1 MTIDPTFSAAVQLR
15 KWYDT
20 EPHPDSFGSRCN
32 ENVSAR
38 HLNDSLPNDIIFI
51 ADVYESDMGSQ
62 TPQTF
67 TIRAMVRLIYS
78 EKIDDIVYPAC
89 RNCSRR
95 VTLVD
100 GIWQCGKCK
109 EDFARLEYR
118 WGHTHTQIYV
128 FSSTPSWRNFSYK
141 LNMKVKDL
149 SGEMTLSG
157 FNNIGLSL
165 FDGMPAEQLV
175 NIQVMRSTKMITP
188 CMYRW
193 FFCREK
199 TIKLLRIQLIKSLA
213 VRSTSPARQNGTI
226 TMWVILGI
234 ARISFLNYEWYVGK
248 VNCEVRCTKYPC
260 RGLLRRSTTSD
271 GVAGVF
277 VGSECKMSFRV
288 HCKTQY
294 CTIKFYSFHVVWD
307 TSRIARFEIC
317 LTVQSTVK
325 GVYDLCLVEG
335 QCVIYFQGGLM

>member
-118 WGHTHTQIYV
+118 WGHTHTHKYMCFLQHRLGETSAIN
-128 FSSTPSWRNFSYK
+128 STWKWR
-141 LNMKVKDL
+141 
-149 SGEMTLSG
+149 T
-157 FNNIGLSL
+157 
-165 FDGMPAEQLV
+165 
-175 NIQVMRSTKMITP
+175 
-188 CMYRW
+188 
-193 FFCREK
+193 CRE
-199 TIKLLRIQLIKSLA
+199 RW
-213 VRSTSPARQNGTI
+213 P
-226 TMWVILGI
+226 
-234 ARISFLNYEWYVGK
+234 
-248 VNCEVRCTKYPC
+248 
-260 RGLLRRSTTSD
+260 
-271 GVAGVF
+271 
-277 VGSECKMSFRV
+277 FRAS
-288 HCKTQY
+288 
-294 CTIKFYSFHVVWD
+294 I
-307 TSRIARFEIC
+307 I
-317 LTVQSTVK
+317 
-325 GVYDLCLVEG
+325 
-335 QCVIYFQGGLM
+335 